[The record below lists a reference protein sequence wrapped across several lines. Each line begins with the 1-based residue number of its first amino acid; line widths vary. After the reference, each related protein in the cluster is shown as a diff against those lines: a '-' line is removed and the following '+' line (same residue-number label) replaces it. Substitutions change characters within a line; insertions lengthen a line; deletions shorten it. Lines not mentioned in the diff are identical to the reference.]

1 MKYLLAL
8 TVLALGFLVI
18 DEQEHERQQFEQ
30 VLALL
35 AGVEE

>member
-18 DEQEHERQQFEQ
+18 DEQEDERQQFEQ
-30 VLALL
+30 VLMLL
-35 AGVEE
+35 AGKE